1 MKYAQ
6 YAVTLAFAL
15 ISSAALA
22 QPERHLMP
30 ALADAPSKIKI
41 KIEYTDPTNGEL
53 KGVQQRL
60 KNRYVLETL
69 REFLSALRLPRE
81 LTVRTAQCSP
91 NANEIV
97 TSLEYE
103 PQRPVTICYELIDK
117 IEKITVAHT
126 RNEDLQRKVVVG
138 AFVQAALHETAYGI
152 FDILEIPVWGRDFD
166 AADRLAAFII
176 MQFGDDVANYVMG
189 GTINLFYWSD
199 KTWQGSEFA
208 SRASP
213 DPQRFYNYACIAAA
227 ASPWLFSSYVKDKV
241 IPADRAGPDGAWCDG
256 EYAQVRK
263 AFNLRLMPNVDADRL
278 VKMRSTPWLAW
289 TPAK

>member
-15 ISSAALA
+15 ISSAASA

-30 ALADAPSKIKI
+30 ALVDAPSMI
-41 KIEYTDPTNGEL
+41 KIEYADPTNAEL

-60 KNRYVLETL
+60 KSRYVLETL

-91 NANEIV
+91 KANEIV

-117 IEKITVAHT
+117 IEKIAVAHT

-138 AFVQAALHETAYGI
+138 AFVQAALQETAYGI
-152 FDILEIPVWGRDFD
+152 FDVLEIPVWGRDFD

>member
-91 NANEIV
+91 KANEIV

-117 IEKITVAHT
+117 IEKIAVAHT

-138 AFVQAALHETAYGI
+138 AFVQAALQETAYGI
-152 FDILEIPVWGRDFD
+152 FDVLEIPVWGRDFD

-176 MQFGDDVANYVMG
+176 MQFGDDVANYVMVG
-189 GTINLFYWSD
+189 ATYLFYWSD

-213 DPQRFYNYACIAAA
+213 DPQRFFNYACIAAA
-227 ASPWLFSSYVKDKV
+227 ANPWLFYKWVSDKV
-241 IPADRAGPDGAWCDG
+241 IPPDRAGPEGRWCDD

-263 AFNLRLMPNVDADRL
+263 AFNLRIMPNVDADLL

>member
-30 ALADAPSKIKI
+30 ALADAPSKI

-97 TSLEYE
+97 TTLEYE

-117 IEKITVAHT
+117 IEKIAVAHT

-138 AFVQAALHETAYGI
+138 AFVQAALQETAYGI
-152 FDILEIPVWGRDFD
+152 FDVLEIPVWGRDFD

>member
-30 ALADAPSKIKI
+30 ALADAPSKI

-117 IEKITVAHT
+117 IEKIAVAHT

-138 AFVQAALHETAYGI
+138 AFVQAALQETAYGI
-152 FDILEIPVWGRDFD
+152 FDVLEIPVWGRDFD